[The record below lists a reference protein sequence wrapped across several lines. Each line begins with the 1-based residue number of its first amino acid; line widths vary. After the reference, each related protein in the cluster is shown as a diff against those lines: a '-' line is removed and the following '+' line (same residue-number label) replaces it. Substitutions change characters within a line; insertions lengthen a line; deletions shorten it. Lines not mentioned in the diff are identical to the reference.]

1 MKNFVLNAAQKADY
15 HRDGFL
21 KIPDFISA
29 DVCELLIARAN
40 FLIEQFD
47 PGDVKTVF
55 SAENQTHAKHDYFL
69 NSGGEIRYFF
79 ETGALSDAGELVVE
93 KSKSINK
100 IGHAL
105 HDLDPV
111 FSTFSRTH
119 KLATLTQELGLQS
132 SLLLQSMY
140 ICKQPFIGGEV
151 TCHQDGTFLH
161 AKNESVMGLWFA
173 LEDATLENGCMWALP
188 GGHTQ
193 PLKSKSIRNKNA
205 ISTEVYDATPWQL
218 DNMVPLDVPRG
229 SLILLHSR
237 LPHMSKEN
245 ISATSRHAYTMHI
258 MDSSDEYLESN
269 WLQRPAALPFRGFF

>member
-1 MKNFVLNAAQKADY
+1 MINSVLSSAQKNDY
-15 HRDGFL
+15 QRDGFL
-21 KIPDFISA
+21 LIPDFISV
-29 DVCELLIARAN
+29 DICEHLIERAN
-40 FLIEQFD
+40 FLIQQFD
-47 PGDVKTVF
+47 PGEVKTVF
-55 SAENQTHAKHDYFL
+55 SAEAQTHARHNYFSD
-69 NSGGEIRYFF
+69 SGGEIRYFF
-79 ETGALSDAGELVVE
+79 ESGALSETGELKVE

-111 FSTFSRTH
+111 FDTFSRSH

-173 LEDATLENGCMWALP
+173 LEDATQENGCMWALP
-188 GGHTQ
+188 GGHQ
-193 PLKSKSIRNKNA
+193 QALKSKSIRRKNE
-205 ISTEVYDATPWQL
+205 ITTEVYDASPWPL
-218 DNMVPLDVPRG
+218 DKMVPLEVPRG
-229 SLILLHSR
+229 SLVLLHSR

-245 ISATSRHAYTMHI
+245 ISARSRHAYTMHI
-258 MDSSDEYLESN
+258 MNGSDEYLEGN
-269 WLQRPAALPFRGFF
+269 WLQRPAGMPFRGFF